1 MHQKRGSPISGAG
14 GDLHG
19 LLSQS
24 EIAGGKRISRHLS
37 GGKPSQPICKT

>member
-1 MHQKRGSPISGAG
+1 MQQKGGSPISGAG

-24 EIAGGKRISRHLS
+24 EIAGGKRISRHL
-37 GGKPSQPICKT
+37 